1 MDNDDIFKMKNELD
15 EVNYIRKQ
23 QERQIEELQKSLL
36 VREDQLKKA
45 ETFIREKED
54 RIKFLEGQVDAYQ
67 YCLNCRR

>member
-15 EVNYIRKQ
+15 EVNCIRKNR
-23 QERQIEELQKSLL
+23 ERQIDELQKSLL
-36 VREDQLKKA
+36 MREESIKKA
-45 ETFIREKED
+45 EISIREKED

>member
-15 EVNYIRKQ
+15 EVNCIRKNR
-23 QERQIEELQKSLL
+23 ERQIDELQKSLL

-45 ETFIREKED
+45 ETFIRERED

>member
-15 EVNYIRKQ
+15 EVNCIRKN
-23 QERQIEELQKSLL
+23 QERQIDELQKALL

-45 ETFIREKED
+45 ETFIRERED

>member
-15 EVNYIRKQ
+15 EVNCIRKQ
-23 QERQIEELQKSLL
+23 QERQIDELLKALL
-36 VREDQLKKA
+36 VREEQLKKA
-45 ETFIREKED
+45 KTSIREKED

>member
-15 EVNYIRKQ
+15 EVNCIRKQ
-23 QERQIEELQKSLL
+23 QERQIHELQKALL
-36 VREDQLKKA
+36 MREEQIKKE
-45 ETFIREKED
+45 ETSIREKED

>member
-15 EVNYIRKQ
+15 EVNCIRKN
-23 QERQIEELQKSLL
+23 QEWQIDELQKSLL

-45 ETFIREKED
+45 ETFIRERED

>member
-15 EVNYIRKQ
+15 EVNCIRKQ
-23 QERQIEELQKSLL
+23 QERQIDELQKALL

-45 ETFIREKED
+45 ETFIRERED

>member
-1 MDNDDIFKMKNELD
+1 MDNDDILKMKNELD
-15 EVNYIRKQ
+15 EVNCIRKN
-23 QERQIEELQKSLL
+23 QERQIDELQKSLL

-45 ETFIREKED
+45 ETFIRERED

>member
-15 EVNYIRKQ
+15 EVNCIRKN
-23 QERQIEELQKSLL
+23 QERQIDELQKSLL

-45 ETFIREKED
+45 ETFIRERED

>member
-15 EVNYIRKQ
+15 EVNCIRKQ
-23 QERQIEELQKSLL
+23 QERQIDELQKSLL

-45 ETFIREKED
+45 ETFIRERED

>member
-1 MDNDDIFKMKNELD
+1 MNNDDIFKMKNELD
-15 EVNYIRKQ
+15 EVNCIRKQ
-23 QERQIEELQKSLL
+23 QERQIDELQKSLL

-45 ETFIREKED
+45 ETFIRERED